1 MSANVETM
9 FYVRKKPWHGLGTEV
24 KEAPTSA
31 DALIYAGLDWEVV
44 QEDVYTGHGS
54 PIPGYKVNLRSSDGS
69 ALGIVSD
76 RYKVVQNE
84 DAFRFT
90 DDLLGAGVTYETA
103 GALQGGRKVWMLA
116 RMPHRYIIAG
126 DEIAPYLV
134 VMNSHDGS
142 SGIKVAMTPVRYMEE
157 LGRSIDALSKISL
170 SDRKVTEFME
180 ELFPVGQDLPEIQRK
195 NNLRMLE
202 DLKARYW
209 EAPDLAHVGKNGYRF
224 VNAVSDFAIHADPI
238 RRTRNY
244 DENLFLRTVEGNPII
259 DKAYK
264 MALAVA

>member
-1 MSANVETM
+1 
-9 FYVRKKPWHGLGTEV
+9 
-24 KEAPTSA
+24 
-31 DALIYAGLDWEVV
+31 
-44 QEDVYTGHGS
+44 
-54 PIPGYKVNLRSSDGS
+54 
-69 ALGIVSD
+69 
-76 RYKVVQNE
+76 
-84 DAFRFT
+84 
-90 DDLLGAGVTYETA
+90 
-103 GALQGGRKVWMLA
+103 
-116 RMPHRYIIAG
+116 
-126 DEIAPYLV
+126 
-134 VMNSHDGS
+134 
-142 SGIKVAMTPVRYMEE
+142 
-157 LGRSIDALSKISL
+157 
-170 SDRKVTEFME
+170 ME